1 MDLFMTPEK
10 DSNMRLRQFAVV
22 SAIAFVA
29 ACGTDKKELDTAL
42 VQAQTASAEKDSLLV
57 EVLET
62 TKLINDVN
70 VELAKAKTVGVS
82 PVVSSG
88 DKAGM
93 NAKAEERAMVLGKI
107 REVVTRLEAAEANL
121 ERSKKRLGAMQSKDA
136 KLLKQIDDYLG
147 QVVALREQSEAQ
159 AALIEEQKGTIT
171 VLAAQLDSSRNENL
185 TVTIERQQLAD
196 SVVTVTKKANTVYY
210 LAGSKKELLEKGVVV
225 NEGSKFLVF
234 GGKQLA
240 PARTLDTDNFTAI
253 DKTVDSVLPLPPSTR
268 GWKIVSRHG
277 LENVAPETLKD
288 GKIVTGNEL
297 RIMDVD
303 GFWKSGPYLILV
315 EN

>member
-1 MDLFMTPEK
+1 
-10 DSNMRLRQFAVV
+10 MRLRSFAAAAAV
-22 SAIAFVA
+22 ILVA
-29 ACGTDKKELDTAL
+29 ACGTNKKELDTAL
-42 VQAQTASAEKDSLLV
+42 EQARIASAEKDSLLA

-82 PVVSSG
+82 PVVASG

-107 REVVTRLEAAEANL
+107 REVVARLEAAEAQL
-121 ERSKKRLGAMQSKDA
+121 EKSKARLGALQSKDA
-136 KLLKQIDDYLG
+136 RLLKQIDEYKG
-147 QVVALREQSEAQ
+147 QLAALREQSEAQ
-159 AALIEEQKGTIT
+159 AALIEEQKGQIT
-171 VLAAQLDSSRNENL
+171 VLAAQLDSTRQDNL
-185 TVTIERQQLAD
+185 AISVEKQALAD
-196 SVVTVTKKANTVYY
+196 SVTSVTKKANTVYY
-210 LAGSKKELLEKGVVV
+210 LAGTKKELLEKGVVV

-234 GGKQLA
+234 GGKQLV
-240 PARTLDTDNFTAI
+240 PARTLETDNFTAV
-253 DKTVDSVLPLPPSTR
+253 DKLNDSVLPLPPSEK

-277 LENVAPETLKD
+277 LENVKPEQLKD

-297 RIMDVD
+297 HITNPEA
-303 GFWKSGPYLILV
+303 FWKASPYLILV

>member
-1 MDLFMTPEK
+1 
-10 DSNMRLRQFAVV
+10 MRLRQFVAA
-22 SAIAFVA
+22 SAFALVA
-29 ACGTDKKELDTAL
+29 ACGTNKKELDTAL
-42 VQAQTASAEKDSLLV
+42 EQARLASAEKDSLLS

-70 VELAKAKTVGVS
+70 VELAKARTVGVS
-82 PVVSSG
+82 PVVASG

-93 NAKAEERAMVLGKI
+93 NAKAEERALVLGKI
-107 REVVTRLEAAEANL
+107 REVVTRLEAAEASL
-121 ERSKKRLGAMQSKDA
+121 EKSKQRLGALQSKDA
-136 KLLKQIDDYLG
+136 RLLKQIDEYKG
-147 QVVALREQSEAQ
+147 QLVALREQSEAQ
-159 AALIEEQKGTIT
+159 AALIEEQKGAIT
-171 VLAAQLDSSRNENL
+171 VLASQLDSTRQDNL
-185 TVTIERQQLAD
+185 TLAVEKQSLAD
-196 SVVTVTKKANTVYY
+196 SVVSVTRKANTVYY

-240 PARTLDTDNFTAI
+240 PARTLDTDNFTAV
-253 DKTVDSVLPLPPSTR
+253 DKTVDSVLPLPASSR

-277 LENVAPETLKD
+277 LENVDPETLKD
-288 GKIVTGNEL
+288 GKIVTGTEL
-297 RIMDVD
+297 RIVNVD